1 MQNRVLFLLWL
12 GILLSPSGGAF
23 AETVTLNPSADATLF
38 EVSPGNSAG
47 GAAFFNSG
55 TTQNRMRNR
64 ALLEFDI
71 ASALPAGALITSVGL
86 QLEVLRQPVDGFEIS
101 FFGLHRMLR
110 PWGEGNTFAT
120 KGMGSPAQPGDA
132 TWNYASAS
140 GDSWSEPGGGIGVD
154 FAAQQSS
161 GVFIY
166 GLGTYQFEGTPE
178 LANEIQ
184 SWLDHPESNFG
195 WMLLCETEELPF
207 TARRFGS
214 REDPQSAPVLT
225 IEFVTVPE
233 PGVLAMG
240 AAGLAVLIG
249 RRSIRRVRLLR

>member
-1 MQNRVLFLLWL
+1 MQNKVLFLLWI
-12 GILLSPSGGAF
+12 GALLAGSGVAP
-23 AETVTLNPSADATLF
+23 AETITLNPSADATLF
-38 EVSPGNSAG
+38 EVNPGNSAG

-55 TTQNRMRNR
+55 TTQNRMKNR
-64 ALLEFDI
+64 ALLQFDI
-71 ASALPAGALITSVGL
+71 ASMVPAGAHITSVGL
-86 QLEVLRQPVDGFEIS
+86 QLEVLRVPVDGFEIS

-110 PWGEGNTFAT
+110 PWVEGTTFAT
-120 KGMGSPAQPGDA
+120 TGMGSPAQPGDA

-166 GLGTYQFEGTPE
+166 GLGTYQFEGTAD
-178 LANEIQ
+178 LANEVQ
-184 SWLDHPESNFG
+184 TWLDHPESNFG
-195 WMLLCETEELPF
+195 WLLFCETEELPF

-233 PGVLAMG
+233 PGVMALG
-240 AAGLAVLIG
+240 AVGLAILLG
-249 RRSIRRVRLLR
+249 WRSIWRTRLVR